1 MAHPANTPSNYI
13 SPLAVGVSFSF
24 VPGTTIYRNVS
35 VVDSDGIVN
44 DSYYKIRITRPNGNI
59 AFEQGFDAGS
69 SGVLPE
75 DARGYTEQELLVG
88 SYIAYYEFVYPYLIP
103 IPGNP
108 PTWTIGFKKN
118 TATYTFI
125 VVENQ
130 LPLKRW
136 TASDVISRVTDLA
149 EPLRKGERPR
159 FRLQGDNLDG
169 TYAEG
174 SQAALFDHIP
184 SPEFA
189 FTKQTLRENL
199 RAVGEMIH
207 GEPRLKPVKDGAG
220 EWFFEITYDLY
231 GQTER
236 WKHAARPYV
245 LKSVTQNVNTY
256 ASALDTHAENLVN
269 KQTNYSGV
277 IVEPYA
283 NGGFYRQKKET
294 GKAVSEFRHK
304 RKTRIRRYIGAG
316 NGSRTRQ
323 NQLGK
328 LTPYR

>member
-1 MAHPANTPSNYI
+1 MP
-13 SPLAVGVSFSF
+13 
-24 VPGTTIYRNVS
+24 
-35 VVDSDGIVN
+35 
-44 DSYYKIRITRPNGNI
+44 I
-59 AFEQGFDAGS
+59 A
-69 SGVLPE
+69 P
-75 DARGYTEQELLVG
+75 
-88 SYIAYYEFVYPYLIP
+88 
-103 IPGNP
+103 
-108 PTWTIGFKKN
+108 K
-118 TATYTFI
+118 
-125 VVENQ
+125 
-130 LPLKRW
+130 W
-136 TASDVISRVTDLA
+136 TASDVINRVTDLA
-149 EPLRKGERPR
+149 EPIRKGERPR

-199 RAVGEMIH
+199 RAVGEIIH
-207 GEPRLKPVKDGAG
+207 GEPRLKPVKDGTG

-283 NGGFYRQKKET
+283 NGAETVRTERFLSAKKRNRQSGF
-294 GKAVSEFRHK
+294 
-304 RKTRIRRYIGAG
+304 RIPA
-316 NGSRTRQ
+316 
-323 NQLGK
+323 
-328 LTPYR
+328 